1 MSRCALSCPSATSSS
16 AWSPPLSARRSFC
29 TSYGRCGGPDRD
41 ASRARKP
48 RRGAGQPPGA
58 LRRDAHHRTRRGG
71 RPRRTERSGKDD
83 ANARRSRPHPG
94 ARPLLAGRTPARRPG
109 EDGRVPAPGAGD
121 RLADECRAGGGAGS
135 PAAPAPRRAAGRGG
149 CRSGRARARR
159 DGSHRGTRPGG
170 DTALGRRAGARAPRP
185 LPRAGRAASSRRRTG
200 QRARPRAPDFDDGA
214 VPRPRRPGTGHSR
227 VAPRPR
233 SRLPLVRPDRAPE
246 CRAPRRRR
254 PARNGP
260 RPRQP
265 PRGVRDRGAARRHRR
280 RAGSACAGPRLV
292 KPGPDLLAAFGL
304 ALGAHA
310 ALGLVLAAPD
320 GRAGAEGAQARAV
333 AALAPAEA
341 TALMAAWSTPPPV
354 GMAASAPPRPAT
366 SGESSPSRPAAASD
380 GPPRHT
386 AAALP
391 VPAPPA
397 APPAPASRLP
407 LPVALA
413 DSTPPPAPAPADARP
428 VAHAAPRPQAAL
440 RPSETTARPRPRPE
454 HQAASADVTPTPAGA
469 KQTARDARAASPARG
484 TGGQGTET
492 AETRRLKAAWA
503 GAIGARIA
511 RAQRHPGAGHGSGRV
526 RVTLVVARDGR
537 LAEVRVAASSGSE
550 GLDLAA
556 IAAVRRAAPFPQAP
570 GALPDEW
577 VRFGQWVAFR

>member
-48 RRGAGQPPGA
+48 RRGAGRPPGA

-71 RPRRTERSGKDD
+71 RPRRTERGGKDD
-83 ANARRSRPHPG
+83 AHARRSRPHPG

-109 EDGRVPAPGAGD
+109 EDGRVSPAGAGD
-121 RLADECRAGGGAGS
+121 RLADERRAGGGARS

-149 CRSGRARARR
+149 CRSDRPRARR
-159 DGSHRGTRPGG
+159 DGPLRGTRPGG

-200 QRARPRAPDFDDGA
+200 ERARPRAPDLDDGA
-214 VPRPRRPGTGHSR
+214 IPRPRRRGPGHSR
-227 VAPRPR
+227 LAPRSR
-233 SRLPLVRPDRAPE
+233 ARLPLVRPHRAPR

-254 PARNGP
+254 PARDGP
-260 RPRQP
+260 GAGQP

-280 RAGSACAGPRLV
+280 RAGTACPGPRLV
-292 KPGPDLLAAFGL
+292 KPGLDLLAAFGL

-354 GMAASAPPRPAT
+354 GMAATAPPRPDT
-366 SGESSPSRPAAASD
+366 SGESSPSRPAAGSD

-413 DSTPPPAPAPADARP
+413 DSTPPPAPAPRLSLERPQHVAGAFSGGPARPAMSEPPVPPPADARP
-428 VAHAAPRPQAAL
+428 VAHAPPRPQAAE
-440 RPSETTARPRPRPE
+440 RPSETTTRPRPRPE
-454 HQAASADVTPTPAGA
+454 RQAASADVTPTPAASRRPGQA
-469 KQTARDARAASPARG
+469 PSGRASPAPNATPAPG
-484 TGGQGTET
+484 M
-492 AETRRLKAAWA
+492 
-503 GAIGARIA
+503 A
-511 RAQRHPGAGHGSGRV
+511 RAGCA
-526 RVTLVVARDGR
+526 
-537 LAEVRVAASSGSE
+537 
-550 GLDLAA
+550 
-556 IAAVRRAAPFPQAP
+556 
-570 GALPDEW
+570 
-577 VRFGQWVAFR
+577 

>member
-1 MSRCALSCPSATSSS
+1 VVLLVQI
-16 AWSPPLSARRSFC
+16 AWPRPQAVPERADAILCLGA
-29 TSYGRCGGPDRD
+29 GMADD
-41 ASRARKP
+41 ASP
-48 RRGAGQPPGA
+48 RP
-58 LRRDAHHRTRRGG
+58 
-71 RPRRTERSGKDD
+71 
-83 ANARRSRPHPG
+83 
-94 ARPLLAGRTPARRPG
+94 
-109 EDGRVPAPGAGD
+109 
-121 RLADECRAGGGAGS
+121 DEVT
-135 PAAPAPRRAAGRGG
+135 
-149 CRSGRARARR
+149 RARARTCA
-159 DGSHRGTRPGG
+159 DLHAGG
-170 DTALGRRAGARAPRP
+170 AAPVVIFTGAGNDNHSAAEAMAHVARTAGLPPEAAIIE
-185 LPRAGRAASSRRRTG
+185 PRA
-200 QRARPRAPDFDDGA
+200 
-214 VPRPRRPGTGHSR
+214 HST
-227 VAPRPR
+227 
-233 SRLPLVRPDRAPE
+233 LQ
-246 CRAPRRRR
+246 
-254 PARNGP
+254 N
-260 RPRQP
+260 
-265 PRGVRDRGAARRHRR
+265 
-280 RAGSACAGPRLV
+280 
-292 KPGPDLLAAFGL
+292 AAFGL
-304 ALGAHA
+304 ALCAHA

-341 TALMAAWSTPPPV
+341 TALMAAWSTPPTV
-354 GMAASAPPRPAT
+354 GMAATAPPRPDT
-366 SGESSPSRPAAASD
+366 SGESSPSRPTAPSD

-413 DSTPPPAPAPADARP
+413 DSTAPPAPAPRLSLERPQHVAGAFSGGPARPAMSEPPVPPPADARP
-428 VAHAAPRPQAAL
+428 VAHAPPRPQAAE

-469 KQTARDARAASPARG
+469 KQTARDASAASPARG